1 MDLVCLNVGWGT
13 RVNVRAGTESA
24 IDLTLV
30 SNSLAGVCSWEVFR
44 GTTVGRD
51 HYPIVV
57 EVNLSIKECT
67 RGGVDKCFFF
77 FETADWE
84 TFRYISEQEVKKN
97 CN

>member
-44 GTTVGRD
+44 GTTVGSD

-57 EVNLSIKECT
+57 EVNLSIKDVLEEEWT
-67 RGGVDKCFFF
+67 NVCFFF
-77 FETADWE
+77 FW
-84 TFRYISEQEVKKN
+84 N
-97 CN
+97 CRLGDI